1 MPQYIDVLVYGQLL
15 GNASL
20 GQQLFISYGPKCDA
34 EFLAH
39 YGFRPSGNTHVKCKG
54 GALTSTAAGERERA
68 GVSAAS
74 SQTSKVCVCVRV
86 CVVCV
91 LIC

>member
-1 MPQYIDVLVYGQLL
+1 MYGQQLL
-15 GNASL
+15 GNASM

-54 GALTSTAAGERERA
+54 GARQPSTAAGERERA
-68 GVSAAS
+68 GVSASS
-74 SQTSKVCVCVRV
+74 SQTR
-86 CVVCV
+86 
-91 LIC
+91 